1 MLFKN
6 GKPKKLLYVYNI
18 EQSKKKYRIINKRKY
33 FKNEKCTGVVEYPFL
48 KSKRKVVR

>member
-18 EQSKKKYRIINKRKY
+18 EQSKKKYRIINKKKY
-33 FKNEKCTGVVEYPFL
+33 FKNGKCMGVVEYPFL
-48 KSKRKVVR
+48 LSHRKVIR